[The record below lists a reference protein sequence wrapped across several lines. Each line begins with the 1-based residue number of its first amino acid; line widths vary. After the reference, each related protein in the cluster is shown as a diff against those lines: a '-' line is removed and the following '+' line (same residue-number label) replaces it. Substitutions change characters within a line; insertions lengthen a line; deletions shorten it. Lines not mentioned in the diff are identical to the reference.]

1 MKLRNWSNCLI
12 PWILLFVFK
21 GQDCNIQERGHGRFT
36 PNMLWCSLTTYCQP
50 IFSLHYMIDDLS
62 RQLSWVSR
70 FQFAL
75 LESGWVHLKTAEPL
89 SLISCV
95 SCFLW
100 SSGFVKPED
109 GNGWA
114 KSGLSLPPLL
124 RRVSDRVIGF
134 LWLYSCWWFLFICF
148 LSLTLISSVSHY
160 MTP

>member
-12 PWILLFVFK
+12 PRILLFVFK

-89 SLISCV
+89 IPYFV
-95 SCFLW
+95 RVFFLMVNW
-100 SSGFVKPED
+100 VCETWGWQWRGQVRFIPSSSTPSSFG
-109 GNGWA
+109 
-114 KSGLSLPPLL
+114 S
-124 RRVSDRVIGF
+124 SDRFFMALF
-134 LWLYSCWWFLFICF
+134 LLMIFIYLFFKFYFNI
-148 LSLTLISSVSHY
+148 
-160 MTP
+160 